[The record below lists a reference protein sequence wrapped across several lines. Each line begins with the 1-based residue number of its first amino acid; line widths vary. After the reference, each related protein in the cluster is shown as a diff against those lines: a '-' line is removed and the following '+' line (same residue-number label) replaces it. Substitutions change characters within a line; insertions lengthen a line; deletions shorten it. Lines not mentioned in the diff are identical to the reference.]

1 LVGSVV
7 ASGGVG
13 VAQAARTSMP
23 TLIIPQR
30 MHDPLGRDESRLP
43 KSNCLPTVIVNHTGV
58 SGRWVGVGTRGIRG
72 RTGGT
77 EITPVS
83 LVPDGVC

>member
-7 ASGGVG
+7 ASGGAG

-43 KSNCLPTVIVNHTGV
+43 KSNCLPTVIVNHTG
-58 SGRWVGVGTRGIRG
+58 
-72 RTGGT
+72 GT

-83 LVPDGVC
+83 LVPDGVR